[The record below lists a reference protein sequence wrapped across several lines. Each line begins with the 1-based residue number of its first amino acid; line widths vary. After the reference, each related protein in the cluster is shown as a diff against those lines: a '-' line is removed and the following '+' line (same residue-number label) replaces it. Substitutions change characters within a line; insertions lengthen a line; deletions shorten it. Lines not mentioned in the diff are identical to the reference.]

1 MKKVLLKSTV
11 LMLLAVNAMGQD
23 TTYLSQKYRPQ
34 YHFSPAKGWIGDPD
48 GLVYKN
54 GLFHLYW
61 WGHATSPDLVHWKE
75 QARPMK
81 GDNGTFSLFSGSV
94 AIDNHNTS
102 GFGKES
108 FIAVFTRH
116 FRGDSL
122 PETQILAASQDSGKF
137 YHFFERNPV
146 LDINKVY
153 FRDPQVFWHAPS
165 SMWKMVVTVPDVQQI
180 QIFQSPDLKKWEY
193 CSSFEGLGAKNSFW
207 ECPDLFELPV
217 TGTHKKKWAMIIG
230 RGPNRVQYFIGEFD
244 GKKFTVDKEFS
255 DYLRYGKGLDGI
267 AFDDFETGTSKWV
280 EKNAAFFGLSSR
292 DVIDYIG
299 NSFVGTATDK
309 SSTGIMKSQTFRI
322 EHNAINFLIAAGM
335 HPDTTCIQLV
345 VNGKVVRTTTGDNSR
360 VFKWRGWDVRDL
372 RGQDAYIEIAD
383 RDTTKKLGFIA
394 VDHILFG
401 DKLYDQNL
409 EHALWLD
416 YGPDYYATRT
426 WRNYDTKRSFAD
438 TVFSIGW
445 MGNWDYANKVPT
457 SWGKGFESLPRTLA
471 LRETAHGHRLI
482 QLPIAALSK
491 LRKSLFSGNSIKLEK
506 NKIWKKFQPGK
517 NVYELEVEVKPG
529 HSVFGINLLVG
540 GGRKLVLSYDPEIS
554 VLTLDRSNCTDY
566 LADKEFTRLFA
577 KKIQS
582 PANMSGGK
590 LRLRIFVDQASI
602 EIFNNDGESVIS
614 ALTFPATGQTGV
626 EFFTKGENAV
636 LSTLNVWDIN
646 SIWETSAK
654 SK

>member
-1 MKKVLLKSTV
+1 MSKIAFKLVV
-11 LMLLAVNAMGQD
+11 LMLLAANAIGQD
-23 TTYLSQKYRPQ
+23 TSYLSQKYRPQ
-34 YHFSPAKGWIGDPD
+34 YHFSPATGWIGDPD

-75 QARPMK
+75 EPRPMK
-81 GDNGTFSLFSGSV
+81 GDNTAFSFFSGSV
-94 AIDNHNTS
+94 AIDNQNTS

-122 PETQILAASQDSGKF
+122 PETQILAVSQDTGKF
-137 YHFFERNPV
+137 YHFFEGNPV

-153 FRDPQVFWHAPS
+153 FRDPQVFWHTPS

-217 TGTHKKKWAMIIG
+217 IGTNKKKWAMIIG

-255 DYLRYGKGLDGI
+255 DYLRYGKGLDGV

-280 EKNAAFFGLSSR
+280 VKNAAFFGLSSR
-292 DVIDYIG
+292 DVSDYIG

-309 SSTGIMKSQTFRI
+309 SSTGIMRSQTFKI
-322 EHNAINFLIAAGM
+322 EHNAINFLIAGGM
-335 HPDTTCIQLV
+335 HPDTTCIKLV
-345 VNGKVVRTTTGDNSR
+345 VNGKVVRTTTGDNSK
-360 VFKWRGWDVRDL
+360 VLKWRGWDVRDL

-383 RDTTKKLGFIA
+383 LDTTKKLGFVA

-426 WRNYDTKRSFAD
+426 WRNYDTKLSFAD

-471 LRETAHGHRLI
+471 LRETAYGYRLI
-482 QLPIAALSK
+482 QTPIAALNR
-491 LRKSLFSGNSIKLEK
+491 LRNKLFSGNAIKLEK
-506 NKIWKKFQPGK
+506 DKIWKKFHPKK

-529 HSVFGINLLVG
+529 NSVFGINLLVG
-540 GGRKLVLSYDPEIS
+540 SGRKLILSYDPEIA
-554 VLTLDRSNCTDY
+554 VLTLDRSNCTDF
-566 LADKEFTRLFA
+566 LSDKEFTSLFA

-582 PANMSGGK
+582 PVNMSGDK

-614 ALTFPATGQTGV
+614 ALTFPASGQTGV
-626 EFFTKGENAV
+626 EFFTRGKDAV
-636 LSTLNVWDIN
+636 LSTLNLWDID
-646 SIWETSAK
+646 SIWSSSLKAD
-654 SK
+654 